1 MRATSG
7 LIILVGLLAAQGAA
21 AAEPASVAE
30 FYRGKTITIVTGS
43 DTGGGYDLN
52 ARVLGR
58 HLGRHI
64 PGNPNIIIQNKPG
77 AASVIAANYVYEV
90 APKDGTVIAG
100 VQRPIP
106 FPALFVGDSAH
117 YDVQKIQWLG
127 STMNELGL
135 VVAWNTAP
143 QQSFA
148 DVFKIPMV
156 VGGDGVSADTEIFPR
171 ALNRILGT
179 QFKIVSGYR
188 GQAQIVLAMER
199 GEVQGTGNWSW
210 SDIQKGHPD
219 WVRDK
224 KIRLLLQLDL
234 KKSPDLPDVP
244 FIMDMAR
251 NDDERRVFELLMG
264 MKALGR
270 PYFVAP
276 GVPQD
281 RSNALR
287 TAFMQT
293 MEDPD
298 FLAEAKKSLG
308 PIDPVSGA
316 DMQNIVT
323 RVYSLPL
330 DVVAKARDAVKP

>member
-7 LIILVGLLAAQGAA
+7 LITLACWLLAQGAV
-21 AAEPASVAE
+21 AEPAAVAD
-30 FYRGKTITIVTGS
+30 FYRGKTITIVSGS

-52 ARVLGR
+52 ARVLAR
-58 HLGRHI
+58 YLGRHI
-64 PGNPNIIIQNKPG
+64 PGNPNIIVQNKPG

-106 FPALFVGDSAH
+106 FPALFVGDRAH

-127 STMNELGL
+127 STMHELGL
-135 VVAWNTAP
+135 IVAWHTAP
-143 QQSFA
+143 QRSIA
-148 DVFKIPMV
+148 DVMKMPMV
-156 VGGDGVSADTEIFPR
+156 VGGDGAAADTEIFPR
-171 ALNRILGT
+171 VLNHIFGT

-224 KIRLLLQLDL
+224 KIKLLLQIDL
-234 KKSPDLPDVP
+234 KKTADLPGVP
-244 FIMDMAR
+244 LIIDLAR
-251 NDDERRVFELLMG
+251 NAEERQVLEMLVS

-270 PYFVAP
+270 PYFVPP

-281 RSNALR
+281 RTDALR
-287 TAFMQT
+287 AAFMQT
-293 MEDPD
+293 MKDPD
-298 FLAEAKKSLG
+298 FLADANKSLG
-308 PIDPVSGA
+308 TIDPVSGA
-316 DMQNIVT
+316 EMQSIVS
-323 RVYSLPL
+323 RVYSLPA
-330 DVVAKARDAVKP
+330 DVVAKARDAAKP